1 MEKTSSQNPLL
12 IPMIVGFLVIGAGSF
27 YGGMTYAKKTA
38 SPMNEMRMG
47 QMGQMGQMRTM
58 NGNAPGGTTGA
69 RGGMMGGMT
78 SGEIISKDDT
88 SVTVKLTDGGSKV
101 VFLSTSTTIGTMSTG
116 SLEDLSTG
124 TNVMVVGSTNADGS
138 VTASTIQIR
147 PTGEMPMM
155 APRQ

>member
-27 YGGMTYAKKTA
+27 YGGMTYAQKTA
-38 SPMNEMRMG
+38 SPMLGMPN
-47 QMGQMGQMRTM
+47 GQMGQMRGM
-58 NGNAPGGTTGA
+58 GGNAPGGATAA

-88 SVTVKLTDGGSKV
+88 SVTLKLMDGGSKV
-101 VFLSTSTTIGTMSTG
+101 VFLSASTTVATMSTG
-116 SLEDLSTG
+116 ALEDLSNG
-124 TNVMVVGSTNADGS
+124 TNVMVIGSTNSDGS
-138 VTASTIQIR
+138 VTATTIQVR
-147 PTGEMPMM
+147 PSGDMPMM